1 MKTFAYYY
9 KNQTH
14 PEPIGK
20 VKAIDSEEAII
31 NASITKRLSIDKFLQ
46 LFEIKEYDRGT
57 KEKNG
62 NAS

>member
-9 KNQTH
+9 KNQMH

-20 VKAIDSEEAII
+20 VKAINSIEATISAATI
-31 NASITKRLSIDKFLQ
+31 KQLGIDTFSQ
-46 LFEIKEYDRGT
+46 LFEIKEYDREP
-57 KEKNG
+57 KEENG

>member
-9 KNQTH
+9 KNQMH

-20 VKAIDSEEAII
+20 VKAIDSKEAVIQ
-31 NASITKRLSIDKFLQ
+31 ASGIKQVSIDTFLQ

-62 NAS
+62 STS